1 VPQALLQRIPPGGY
15 TREQLE
21 PVLKKS
27 HYAAALKYGAMLC
40 NSTGNYF
47 LDADEECADNSCD
60 NWDKGLVEDA
70 ALEWKAAE
78 AVLASTHKRHA
89 PCQVREIASDGWN
102 CGKAHYSAQEDAMA
116 VATYGWTKELT
127 HT

>member
-78 AVLASTHKRHA
+78 AVLASTHKLAQWLNADPARHFETLLNYLE
-89 PCQVREIASDGWN
+89 RRLDGQ
-102 CGKAHYSAQEDAMA
+102 GRKR
-116 VATYGWTKELT
+116 V
-127 HT
+127 